1 MKRTKRYHGWRM
13 RHLHPAR
20 PPEAILSLWSIT
32 QFDQA
37 DLERARWV
45 WEHRPKRR
53 FSAGFWRWLACIL
66 APAVA
71 APFLHLPRPFGDV
84 LVDVS
89 FVAGLVL
96 VFLFSRESDQWAKWR
111 ADYSRAID
119 RLFFRRS

>member
-1 MKRTKRYHGWRM
+1 MKLSKRYHEWRM
-13 RHLHPAR
+13 RHLHPGR
-20 PPEAILSLWSIT
+20 PPEAILFAWWVT

-45 WEHRPKRR
+45 WRHRPKRR
-53 FSAGFWRWLACIL
+53 FLAFWRWLACIL
-66 APAVA
+66 APAVV

-96 VFLFSRESDQWAKWR
+96 VFLYGRESDDSARWR
-111 ADYSRAID
+111 ADYPRAID
-119 RLFFRRS
+119 RLLSRQR

>member
-1 MKRTKRYHGWRM
+1 MKPTKRYHEWRM
-13 RHLHPAR
+13 WHLHPAR
-20 PPEAILSLWSIT
+20 PPEAILSSWSVM

-45 WEHRPKRR
+45 WQRRPKRR
-53 FSAGFWRWLACIL
+53 FLAFWRWLAAIL

-71 APFLHLPRPFGDV
+71 ALFLHLARPFGHV

-89 FVAGLVL
+89 FVAGCIL
-96 VFLFSRESDQWAKWR
+96 VFLFSRESDQWAQWR

-119 RLFFRRS
+119 RLLCLRS

>member
-1 MKRTKRYHGWRM
+1 MKPCKHYQEWRT
-13 RHLHPAR
+13 RHLHPGR
-20 PPEAILSLWSIT
+20 PPEAILSAWSVT
-32 QFDQA
+32 QFDQS

-45 WEHRPKRR
+45 WQRRPKKR
-53 FSAGFWRWLACIL
+53 FSAAFWRWLACIL
-66 APAVA
+66 APAVV

-96 VFLFSRESDQWAKWR
+96 VFLYGRESDDSARWR

-119 RLFFRRS
+119 RLLSRQR

>member
-1 MKRTKRYHGWRM
+1 MKLSKRYHEWRM
-13 RHLHPAR
+13 RHLHPGR
-20 PPEAILSLWSIT
+20 PPEAILSARSVT

-45 WEHRPKRR
+45 WQHRPKRR
-53 FSAGFWRWLACIL
+53 FLAFWRWLACSL

-71 APFLHLPRPFGDV
+71 APFLHLPRPFADV

-96 VFLFSRESDQWAKWR
+96 VFLFSIESDQRAKWR
-111 ADYSRAID
+111 SDYSRAID
-119 RLFFRRS
+119 RLLSRQIS